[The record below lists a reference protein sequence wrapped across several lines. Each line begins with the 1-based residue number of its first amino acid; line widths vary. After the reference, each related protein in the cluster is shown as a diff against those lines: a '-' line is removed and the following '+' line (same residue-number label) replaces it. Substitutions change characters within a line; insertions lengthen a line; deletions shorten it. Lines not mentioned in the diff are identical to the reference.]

1 MHLRHISPGSIDW
14 LDAVSDGGDDGGGR
28 GGGKPQGP
36 DERPKVHPLHAAR
49 SDGDADRPNDRRR
62 ASPTGGPGSDVT

>member
-1 MHLRHISPGSIDW
+1 MHLRHISPGSTDW

-36 DERPKVHPLHAAR
+36 DERPKVHALHAAR
-49 SDGDADRPNDRRR
+49 SGGDADRPNDRRR

>member
-14 LDAVSDGGDDGGGR
+14 LDAVSEGGDDGGGR

-36 DERPKVHPLHAAR
+36 EQPEPRLRMHAAR
-49 SDGDADRPNDRRR
+49 SENDPERPSDRRR
-62 ASPTGGPGSDVT
+62 AAPGGGTTNEI